1 MFMAENHFQFILE
14 VALIIHIG
22 ILLLFNVIAVPLSM
36 VLFVG
41 LIITI
46 AIALLFGLDATFLLL
61 PFMSHHEFTHPFGAF
76 SVFAWVT
83 VTAAANL
90 LSEVGIRSSSIK
102 ALSLILFFVIAIAG
116 GIMHRSF
123 LLLWFLGWAVGYII
137 MSKSFQRST
146 KISPKSIVVWV
157 IAGLAAFGALEFLS
171 RILNKAVLSPLLR
184 IARIEQ
190 YSTPSLK
197 MVITN
202 TNFWGHVQGT
212 CHWGAQCLG
221 GSDGYISLPLTFIH
235 YFSLPYPLFYGVLV
249 IKKDYID
256 YMLPGI
262 FGIAFDF
269 GYAGLFFI
277 LAWSLIVICS
287 GFTILRKYRTKRKEG
302 SRRYLG
308 REALLIGAL
317 SAFIAQTVVGLF
329 LFTRSINGS
338 AMVAYIVLSAL
349 VMAHIVI
356 IKRKL

>member
-1 MFMAENHFQFILE
+1 MFLAENHLQFIIE
-14 VALIIHIG
+14 VAIIIHVG
-22 ILLLFNVIAVPLSM
+22 ILLLFNVIAIPLSM
-36 VLFVG
+36 VLFIG
-41 LIITI
+41 LILTI
-46 AIALLFGLDATFLLL
+46 AIALLFGLDASFLLL
-61 PFMSHHEFTHPFGAF
+61 PFLSHHEFTHPFGSFAVF
-76 SVFAWVT
+76 SWVT

-90 LSEVGIRSSSIK
+90 LTEVGIRSSSIK

-146 KISPKSIVVWV
+146 KVSPRSIVTWV
-157 IAGLAAFGALEFLS
+157 IAGVAAFGVMELLS
-171 RILNKAVLSPLLR
+171 RILDKAVLSPLLR
-184 IARIEQ
+184 ISRIEQ

-197 MVITN
+197 MVIEN
-202 TNFWGHVQGT
+202 TTLWGHVKGS
-212 CHWGAQCLG
+212 CHWAAECLG
-221 GSDGYISLPLTFIH
+221 GSDGYISLPLSFIH

-277 LAWSLIVICS
+277 LGWSLLVICS
-287 GFTILRKYRTKRKEG
+287 GFIILKRYRSKRKEG

-317 SAFIAQTVVGLF
+317 SAFIAQTIIGLF

-338 AMVAYIVLSAL
+338 AMLAYIVLSAL
-349 VMAHIVI
+349 VMAHTVT